1 MASAATGVGAP
12 VGVVVGGIMV
22 VGGAALIYWENT
34 FEAEKTIED
43 ANKEYIDPLRKE
55 LEENEKALKQ
65 LEKGNNPKSDPCKEK
80 RK

>member
-1 MASAATGVGAP
+1 MASVATGVGAP
-12 VGVVVGGIMV
+12 VGIVVGGIMV
-22 VGGAALIYWENT
+22 GVGAALIFWET
-34 FEAEKTIED
+34 FEAKETIED
-43 ANKEYIDPLRKE
+43 ADKEYIDPLRRE